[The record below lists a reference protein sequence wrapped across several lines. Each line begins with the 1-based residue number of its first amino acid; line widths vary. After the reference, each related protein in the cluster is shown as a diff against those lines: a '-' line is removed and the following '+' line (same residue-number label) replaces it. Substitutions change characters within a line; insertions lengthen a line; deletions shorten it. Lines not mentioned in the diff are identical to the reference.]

1 MMYILEKKNLDQTL
15 NDWSAKYE
23 VIAPQIVDGISQF
36 LPLGPNSELAL
47 NDSINTRYPPKSYFL
62 PQSEVMLKY
71 NPQLHKLENVKILP
85 EQRIIFGIRPCD
97 AYAITLLDTVFD
109 TEEYRDPYWTS
120 RRSSSII
127 IGLGCNVPHSTCFC
141 TTVGNGPFNHDGMD
155 ALMTEL
161 DDLYFIEVFSKKGK
175 AIFSELPSASEEQQ
189 KRVKRHQTQVAE
201 NMTIAFET
209 DNLKQTLDNLFESDF
224 WGEISESCLGCGVCT
239 FLCPTCFCF
248 DIVDEVQR
256 NERVRNWDTCM
267 FRIYSQEASGHN
279 PRPTRAERTRQ
290 RVMHK
295 YSYWLDQIGKIGCTG
310 CGRCVRYCPVGL
322 DIRAMLRAARKFE
335 SEVTHAG

>member
-15 NDWSAKYE
+15 NDWSSKYE

-47 NDSINTRYPPKSYFL
+47 NDSINTRYPPKSYYL

-209 DNLKQTLDNLFESDF
+209 DNLKQTLDNLWVVVCALFYVQHVFASILLTKFKEMSAFAIGIPVCLESIHRKHP
-224 WGEISESCLGCGVCT
+224 GTILARLE
-239 FLCPTCFCF
+239 
-248 DIVDEVQR
+248 QR
-256 NERVRNWDTCM
+256 ER
-267 FRIYSQEASGHN
+267 AS
-279 PRPTRAERTRQ
+279 
-290 RVMHK
+290 V
-295 YSYWLDQIGKIGCTG
+295 
-310 CGRCVRYCPVGL
+310 
-322 DIRAMLRAARKFE
+322 
-335 SEVTHAG
+335 